1 MAPKA
6 DSSKA
11 PVAFYTVTGEIALS
25 RHEPRVAA
33 LEYVAASETDRSP
46 GLLQRA
52 TEVTEQCLQP
62 SLTVVVAD
70 RWIGADPAALDAHRA
85 AGRASLSL
93 FKIDRSAD
101 YYRAVLTTS
110 TLGTGVEFAAL
121 ETELTSSDNVYGARQ
136 LADKLAG
143 DFPASKAAL
152 RMQAFA
158 ALRADD
164 PAAAVRS
171 FNAALATST
180 TEPID
185 PKKAEP
191 EHRVPA
197 QHQQDQHDQEPHD
210 QEPHVAELHEMT
222 LGLLRA
228 RILAGDSEEP
238 LAQGRAL
245 LEREDTPANRLDY
258 ALLLLAAQQN
268 AAAEAQLSLLNR
280 DGASAPVALRLLGL
294 LDFQDDRL
302 DEAAVRFAELLA
314 TGKFLDDALYYLG
327 LIAERHGD
335 LERALR
341 FYAQVQN
348 GEYAVPALLRAATIL
363 RSHGAAPAAED
374 LLDRLV
380 EDEPARAP
388 EILASRAR
396 IYADAGDTQ
405 QAFAVL
411 DRATLQY
418 PDSVE
423 LRYAMAS
430 LLEEQGKVPLALR
443 ELKAVLQ
450 LRPNDPAALNAYGYT
465 LADHGRD
472 LGYARKLIERAHAS
486 APKSAAILDS
496 YGWVL
501 FRQGHGE
508 DALTY
513 LNDAYADDRGA
524 DIAAHLGEVLW
535 HLGRQADADRIWA
548 EGGRSDP
555 DNALLKATR
564 LRLHAA
570 H

>member
-1 MAPKA
+1 
-6 DSSKA
+6 
-11 PVAFYTVTGEIALS
+11 
-25 RHEPRVAA
+25 
-33 LEYVAASETDRSP
+33 
-46 GLLQRA
+46 
-52 TEVTEQCLQP
+52 
-62 SLTVVVAD
+62 
-70 RWIGADPAALDAHRA
+70 
-85 AGRASLSL
+85 
-93 FKIDRSAD
+93 
-101 YYRAVLTTS
+101 
-110 TLGTGVEFAAL
+110 
-121 ETELTSSDNVYGARQ
+121 
-136 LADKLAG
+136 
-143 DFPASKAAL
+143 
-152 RMQAFA
+152 
-158 ALRADD
+158 
-164 PAAAVRS
+164 
-171 FNAALATST
+171 
-180 TEPID
+180 
-185 PKKAEP
+185 
-191 EHRVPA
+191 
-197 QHQQDQHDQEPHD
+197 
-210 QEPHVAELHEMT
+210 
-222 LGLLRA
+222 
-228 RILAGDSEEP
+228 
-238 LAQGRAL
+238 
-245 LEREDTPANRLDY
+245 
-258 ALLLLAAQQN
+258 
-268 AAAEAQLSLLNR
+268 
-280 DGASAPVALRLLGL
+280 
-294 LDFQDDRL
+294 
-302 DEAAVRFAELLA
+302 
-314 TGKFLDDALYYLG
+314 
-327 LIAERHGD
+327 
-335 LERALR
+335 
-341 FYAQVQN
+341 
-348 GEYAVPALLRAATIL
+348 
-363 RSHGAAPAAED
+363 
-374 LLDRLV
+374 V